1 MNIFQ
6 LGQEHYDIMS
16 LLEEME
22 GEMTPELHERYDK
35 LLSAGEDK
43 LKQLYW
49 VYKHMAGQLLII
61 NEEKKRIEAM
71 KKSQESKLERLKT
84 TMDQFMKALKLETV
98 KDGTINIILAKNTEF
113 VFDETKVPG
122 GYFETETVQT
132 TKLKLTEFKAWC
144 KNNQEA
150 ALALCDAKF
159 IEGKRIQIK

>member
-22 GEMTPELHERYDK
+22 GEMTPELQERYDA

-61 NEEKKRIEAM
+61 NEEKKRTEAM
-71 KKSQESKLERLKT
+71 KKSQENKLERLKT
-84 TMDQFMKALKLETV
+84 TMDQFMKALKLDSV

-122 GYFETETVQT
+122 GYFETTET
-132 TKLKLTEFKAWC
+132 TKLKLTEFKNWC
-144 KNNQEA
+144 KDNQEA
-150 ALALCDAKF
+150 AAALCDAKF